1 MSKKV
6 LLGYV
11 AMYTCV
17 VLISCQWHSE
27 PFSHIHEPRF
37 SLMSSW
43 KFRRVSSL
51 KVAKCSC
58 FSFKRR
64 KSYHKDREADSWKK
78 ASASN
83 KETYISRQPTSK
95 TQPKQ
100 FDCITFIQFLAV
112 KLTNFL
118 KSLGKVMNFCSLKNY
133 GHLTVGTNSTT
144 IGLDHFEDPF
154 VLYLVSLI
162 PDRSDYGQNWG
173 DLGGRTVRTPARAA
187 RCPCTNVYL
196 ILRGSRFAF
205 VFRPADI
212 ETIE

>member
-1 MSKKV
+1 M
-6 LLGYV
+6 
-11 AMYTCV
+11 
-17 VLISCQWHSE
+17 
-27 PFSHIHEPRF
+27 
-37 SLMSSW
+37 
-43 KFRRVSSL
+43 
-51 KVAKCSC
+51 
-58 FSFKRR
+58 
-64 KSYHKDREADSWKK
+64 
-78 ASASN
+78 
-83 KETYISRQPTSK
+83 SK

-112 KLTNFL
+112 KSTNFL
-118 KSLGKVMNFCSLKNY
+118 KSLGKVMNFCSLKNYGHLTVGTNSTSSLKNY

-154 VLYLVSLI
+154 VLYLVSPI